1 MPDSEAAPLLRAPGK
16 APSAHDELSTETT
29 PLVPGGPPTDAD
41 AHADAYD
48 DSDDEGA
55 AERGLLAGEAAADH
69 PDASDDDDD
78 ADVEDTSKK
87 RQSTFGLASLVAI
100 GILSAL
106 CLLIAFGAFVV
117 PDRVQDYAK
126 QAVVVEPTNLAFEA
140 ITDKGV
146 RARIQANFRLD
157 GSRVKDAAT
166 RRIGRAVTS
175 IVRQL
180 GTDATT
186 VSVYLSDYSNALVGT
201 AALPPLAVSV
211 VDGHATNLNIVTEL
225 TAGDAEALR
234 IIANKWLE
242 GKLDVVRVEGK
253 AWVPVRSGVLSLGN
267 HSISEPMVF
276 QGKDVPTLPAYD
288 ISGLNISE
296 IIVPGQDRKAIR
308 GEVVAHTKNPW
319 PVELSVPALGF
330 QVMVP
335 NCRPGQDPIHVLDAT
350 TEPVLVRPKSDVAVS
365 ASGVIQDLSK
375 ALTKT
380 CPGGKSSPLDH
391 VMEQY
396 LHGEAASFFVRGRG
410 LDGTPGWIA
419 DIMSRVTIP
428 VAFPGREF
436 DNLVRNFSLADL
448 EFVLPDPFTNPD
460 DPNDGKA
467 LVSGTLEVVA
477 ALPREMNF
485 EANVTSV
492 RASADLFYEGKK
504 LGELQLDRWQPARS
518 TRIEPDPRHKGGDA
532 EALLRVTSHV
542 KDVPLDITDGEV
554 FADVMSRLLFGDGD
568 GDVVLGIKATVD
580 GTVQTALGDLVIKG
594 IPTKGSIP
602 VKRPSSLLS

>member
-276 QGKDVPTLPAYD
+276 QGRALYQSFSAL
-288 ISGLNISE
+288 IF
-296 IIVPGQDRKAIR
+296 
-308 GEVVAHTKNPW
+308 GE
-319 PVELSVPALGF
+319 
-330 QVMVP
+330 
-335 NCRPGQDPIHVLDAT
+335 
-350 TEPVLVRPKSDVAVS
+350 
-365 ASGVIQDLSK
+365 
-375 ALTKT
+375 KT
-380 CPGGKSSPLDH
+380 
-391 VMEQY
+391 
-396 LHGEAASFFVRGRG
+396 F
-410 LDGTPGWIA
+410 
-419 DIMSRVTIP
+419 
-428 VAFPGREF
+428 
-436 DNLVRNFSLADL
+436 
-448 EFVLPDPFTNPD
+448 
-460 DPNDGKA
+460 
-467 LVSGTLEVVA
+467 
-477 ALPREMNF
+477 
-485 EANVTSV
+485 
-492 RASADLFYEGKK
+492 
-504 LGELQLDRWQPARS
+504 
-518 TRIEPDPRHKGGDA
+518 
-532 EALLRVTSHV
+532 
-542 KDVPLDITDGEV
+542 
-554 FADVMSRLLFGDGD
+554 
-568 GDVVLGIKATVD
+568 
-580 GTVQTALGDLVIKG
+580 
-594 IPTKGSIP
+594 
-602 VKRPSSLLS
+602 